1 MRVGWVEK
9 VVAVTMWVENSFSFF
24 KILQRG
30 KVETVMLHR
39 LAQVVLAYLIIPGCR
54 RVFFWEIGFRQK
66 YILLKLSV
74 RPWRGDYSIVLI
86 YDLM

>member
-39 LAQVVLAYLIIPGCR
+39 LAQVVLAYLIIQVAAECSSGKSVSGR
-54 RVFFWEIGFRQK
+54 NIFFSSCP
-66 YILLKLSV
+66 LSV
-74 RPWRGDYSIVLI
+74 L
-86 YDLM
+86 